1 MTHAFSMMADLW
13 AHVGPG
19 LILAFALPFFLIGL
33 GLVFHT
39 GVQQVRH
46 RVRIQ
51 D

>member
-1 MTHAFSMMADLW
+1 MTHALSMMADLW

-33 GLVFHT
+33 GLVFQT
-39 GVQQVRH
+39 GVQQMRH
-46 RVRIQ
+46 RLRVQ